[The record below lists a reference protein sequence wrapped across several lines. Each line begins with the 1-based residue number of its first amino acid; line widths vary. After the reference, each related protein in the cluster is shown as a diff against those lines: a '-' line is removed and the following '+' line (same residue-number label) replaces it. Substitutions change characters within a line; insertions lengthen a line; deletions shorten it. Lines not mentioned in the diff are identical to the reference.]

1 MQIFFEDKDLEE
13 LIISGKNHKY
23 KKFQRDKR
31 FMSSLVRVY
40 KTMLATEC
48 ASKLSQWS
56 FLHYEKLKNYEL
68 SSIRVMNGRVERIL
82 FKETENGIVIT
93 IIELNETHYG
103 NK

>member
-1 MQIFFEDKDLEE
+1 
-13 LIISGKNHKY
+13 
-23 KKFQRDKR
+23 
-31 FMSSLVRVY
+31 
-40 KTMLATEC
+40 MLATEC
-48 ASKLSQWS
+48 ASNLSQWS